1 MSQIKFKKQCTAV
14 GRNGL
19 SNCVG
24 VDIFPT
30 SRLDEQNIPFDIIS
44 IQPINSKG
52 FITNCWIELEMDK
65 IPDIIKDLQY
75 FYDHHTKTKG
85 IQRPSSNQSV

>member
-52 FITNCWIELEMDK
+52 FITNCWIELEMDE
-65 IPDIIKDLQY
+65 IPEIIKHLQY
-75 FYDHHTKTKG
+75 FYDNFRKNTKLQG
-85 IQRPSSNQSV
+85 QSSNQPV